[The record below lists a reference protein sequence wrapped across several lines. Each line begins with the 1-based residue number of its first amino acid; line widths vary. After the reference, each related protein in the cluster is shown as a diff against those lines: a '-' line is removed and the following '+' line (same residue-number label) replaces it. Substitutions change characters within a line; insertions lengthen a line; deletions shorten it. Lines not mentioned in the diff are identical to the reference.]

1 MIVLVAISVISWLF
15 TRDAINFHRAD
26 DNMKAVISKLAYVLE
41 SEFSEGRK
49 RRMVQRLLRNFAPPP
64 KKPGLERPGFQPFY
78 LVDDN
83 NRLKSGELPPDA
95 VIALQRRTQTTA
107 VAIHKDFVFV
117 GPKPVTIDGK
127 SYHLFVTQF
136 IGRFKGRLI
145 FHFVKSFSVWQLAA
159 YFVVSGLMCFVL
171 AWSLT
176 RPIRQL
182 QSAARKVANG
192 ESTSVVPSMGKRR
205 DEFYWLAK
213 DFDHMAQKI
222 LNTVDTQK
230 QLLSDVSHELRS
242 PLSRMQ
248 IALGLLEKRLG
259 DKGGEHVKRL
269 EKECNRMD
277 EMIGQLLSIA
287 ALQRGQGY
295 EKEQLIEL
303 DKLLN
308 DIVRDA
314 AFEAKQ
320 KSLHFECELA
330 SGLTCKGYYHLLYSA
345 VENVVRNAIR
355 YTYKGTKI
363 HLRLFCENSTAII
376 DVFDQGPGVAAE
388 HLGKLFEPFYRTD
401 DARSREQGGAGL
413 GLAISAKA
421 IMAHGGSIHA
431 EPAHLD
437 EDSSG
442 RMATK
447 QTTGL
452 RVIIRLPLDI
462 NN

>member
-1 MIVLVAISVISWLF
+1 MIALAAISVISWLL

-41 SEFSEGRK
+41 SDFSEGRK

-64 KKPGLERPGFQPFY
+64 KKPGFERRGFQPFY
-78 LVDDN
+78 LVDEN

-95 VIALQRRTQTTA
+95 VIALLRRSQTTA

-117 GPKPVTIDGK
+117 GPKAVTIDGK

-145 FHFVKSFSVWQLAA
+145 FHFVKSLSVWQLVA
-159 YFVVSGLMCFVL
+159 YFVVSGLMCLAL

-182 QSAARKVANG
+182 QSAARKVADG
-192 ESTSVVPSMGKRR
+192 ESTRVVPSMGKRR

-222 LNTVDTQK
+222 LNTVETQK

-248 IALGLLEKRLG
+248 IALGLLEKKLG
-259 DKGGEHVKRL
+259 NEGNDHVMRL
-269 EKECNRMD
+269 EKECTRMD

-287 ALQRGQGY
+287 ALERGQRY
-295 EKEQLIEL
+295 EKEQVIAL
-303 DKLLN
+303 DNLLN

-314 AFEAKQ
+314 KFEAEQ
-320 KSLHFECELA
+320 KSVRFKCDLA
-330 SGLTCKGYYHLLYSA
+330 SGLTRKGYYHLLYSA
-345 VENVVRNAIR
+345 IENVVRNAIR
-355 YTYKGTKI
+355 YTYEGTEI
-363 HLRLFCENSTAII
+363 TVRLFRENNHAVIVVS
-376 DVFDQGPGVAAE
+376 DQGPGVANE
-388 HLGKLFEPFYRTD
+388 FLSQLFEPFFRTD
-401 DARSREQGGAGL
+401 DARSRAEGGAGL

-421 IMAHGGSIHA
+421 IMAHQGRVHA
-431 EPAHLD
+431 EPAS
-437 EDSSG
+437 E
-442 RMATK
+442 A
-447 QTTGL
+447 TGL
-452 RVIIRLPLDI
+452 KVVISLPLNGHQI
-462 NN
+462 